1 MVLPCTFSRR
11 LPERFIRP
19 CDLQDD
25 THDAGRL
32 LLGLLQAPLGAGP
45 MASVG
50 RHISLIFISIFKPDA
65 GVDHGF
71 IVVLNQLT
79 RNCNNCVGIY
89 SHKVFEL
96 FKVYVVFCFSK
107 C

>member
-1 MVLPCTFSRR
+1 VVLPCTFSLR
-11 LPERFIRP
+11 LPDRFILP

-50 RHISLIFISIFKPDA
+50 RHISRIFILIFNPFVR
-65 GVDHGF
+65 VDHCF
-71 IVVLNQLT
+71 IVVYATVAALMIVHKQLT
-79 RNCNNCVGIY
+79 
-89 SHKVFEL
+89 
-96 FKVYVVFCFSK
+96 
-107 C
+107 

>member
-1 MVLPCTFSRR
+1 M
-11 LPERFIRP
+11 P

-50 RHISLIFISIFKPDA
+50 RHISRIFMHIFNPLPI
-65 GVDHGF
+65 VDHCF
-71 IVVLNQLT
+71 IVVYVTVAALIIVYTQLT
-79 RNCNNCVGIY
+79 
-89 SHKVFEL
+89 
-96 FKVYVVFCFSK
+96 
-107 C
+107 